1 MAGMQGMDVEAVDD
15 LGTKMKLRAEDITRM
30 MNEINSLI
38 TGSRAIWMG
47 PDAERFR
54 SDWESNLKN
63 QLTNVSTALDGA
75 GQSAKNNA
83 SEQRDVSQR

>member
-15 LGTKMKLRAEDITRM
+15 LGTKMKLRAEDISQI
-30 MNEINSLI
+30 MNEINALI
-38 TGSRAIWMG
+38 SGSQAIWMG
-47 PDAERFR
+47 PDADRFR

-63 QLTNVSTALDGA
+63 QLINVARAVDGA

-83 SEQRDVSQR
+83 TEQRDVSQR